1 MINAK
6 RLLKLV
12 EDINDTSATVDRLSS
27 SGKALIN
34 IINSVEVEEGDE
46 VDQFVTNNLD
56 SLDPDG
62 QMSLEELVASLDEAT
77 VTKIYNDLKDLLDSK
92 GIPYSETDVQEDADI
107 VAAAANNYKTDDDDD
122 DDDDSLP
129 PVTSE
134 AYYGRA
140 RGLSRRYRYYED
152 DPTDVVPVD
161 DDDVDDD
168 DDDDLPPAASE
179 SYYRRRRYG
188 RRYEARVGGRRR
200 RRYYEDDDPTVLP
213 DPTIDDDDDDDDTLV
228 KKNET
233 YSFRYSPRYRR
244 YFEDTAPEVSPN
256 LSDIDDLDDDDDDD
270 DDRQITATESRFL
283 RYRTKTP
290 ATEAFRRGGK
300 KIRRRLRR
308 RRY

>member
-12 EDINDTSATVDRLSS
+12 EDINDTSTTVDKLSS

-92 GIPYSETDVQEDADI
+92 GIPYTETDVQEDADI
-107 VAAAANNYKTDDDDD
+107 VAAAANNYKTDDDDDDD

-152 DPTDVVPVD
+152 D
-161 DDDVDDD
+161 
-168 DDDDLPPAASE
+168 
-179 SYYRRRRYG
+179 
-188 RRYEARVGGRRR
+188 
-200 RRYYEDDDPTVLP
+200 DPTILP

-270 DDRQITATESRFL
+270 DRQITATESRFL

-300 KIRRRLRR
+300 KNRRLRR